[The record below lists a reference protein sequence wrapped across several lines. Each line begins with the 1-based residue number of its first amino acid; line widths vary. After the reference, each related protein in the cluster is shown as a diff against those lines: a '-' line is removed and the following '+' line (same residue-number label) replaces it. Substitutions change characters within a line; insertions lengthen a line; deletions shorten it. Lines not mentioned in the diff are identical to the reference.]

1 MEAIVIGNEKFKAE
15 ISPNGAEL
23 QQLTR
28 LTDGKNYIWTPIEM
42 FWNRRSPNLFPIVGR
57 LKNNQYL
64 YNGVTYKLDQH
75 GFARNSYFEL
85 ISQKSNGVILKLKSN
100 SSSMINYP
108 FDFSLTMQF
117 SLVDNVL
124 NIIALINNPSSKIL
138 PFSYGGHPAFA
149 LNYPMDNYTVRVAE
163 KKEITRRFLNEGI
176 RIDRLK
182 VIPLYKNELEL
193 NDSLFVD
200 DAIVLENQNIH
211 KVDLIE
217 KGRPYLTLLSDGNP
231 YYGIWSKPG
240 APFICLEPW
249 WGIADSQE
257 TSGEILEKEGINKLA
272 SQSEVRFNY
281 SIEMH

>member
-1 MEAIVIGNEKFKAE
+1 
-15 ISPNGAEL
+15 
-23 QQLTR
+23 
-28 LTDGKNYIWTPIEM
+28 
-42 FWNRRSPNLFPIVGR
+42 
-57 LKNNQYL
+57 
-64 YNGVTYKLDQH
+64 
-75 GFARNSYFEL
+75 
-85 ISQKSNGVILKLKSN
+85 
-100 SSSMINYP
+100 
-108 FDFSLTMQF
+108 
-117 SLVDNVL
+117 
-124 NIIALINNPSSKIL
+124 
-138 PFSYGGHPAFA
+138 
-149 LNYPMDNYTVRVAE
+149 
-163 KKEITRRFLNEGI
+163 
-176 RIDRLK
+176 LK

-240 APFICLEPW
+240 APFLCLEPW
-249 WGIADSQE
+249 WGIADSQD